1 MHCVTDKNKQ
11 LYTFRTLL
19 PADEITYLYFFIMF
33 EYDGHI
39 NLKKVFINSHS
50 KIYIISHTLRHL
62 SQIGHGKEMSEKAGP
77 SRTTAECSSCSLSE
91 MLHCRLIFHES
102 MQSIHEMQS

>member
-39 NLKKVFINSHS
+39 NKKKYLLILTQ
-50 KIYIISHTLRHL
+50 KYISFHTL
-62 SQIGHGKEMSEKAGP
+62 
-77 SRTTAECSSCSLSE
+77 
-91 MLHCRLIFHES
+91 
-102 MQSIHEMQS
+102 